1 MVCLISGGAS
11 GIGAAAVLR
20 LSRRM
25 PVAIA
30 DMDEAGAASVAESI
44 RALGGTALAIG
55 CDVRSADDCARAVAT
70 AESLGRLS
78 DVVSSAGVV
87 SVDDGPLDAC
97 GSAAW
102 DRVIGVNL
110 TGAAN
115 FVRAALPALERG
127 GGGDIVLVASAAA
140 LIGRPGIAAYSAAKA
155 GLIGLQ
161 RSLVADFAPRGIRCN
176 CVCPGPTQ
184 TPMTR
189 SRGKTIPN
197 AAGRVAEP
205 EEIAAAIDWL
215 ASDESDW
222 LIGAVL
228 PLDAGETSAI
238 GQAFIRSSPE
248 EVA

>member
-1 MVCLISGGAS
+1 VVCLISGGAS
-11 GIGAAAVLR
+11 GIGAASALR

-30 DMDEAGAASVAESI
+30 DADEAGAAAVAETI
-44 RALGGTALAIG
+44 RAMGGTALAIG
-55 CDVRSADDCARAVAT
+55 CDVRSPDDCARAVAA
-70 AESLGRLS
+70 AEGLGRPT
-78 DVVSSAGVV
+78 DIVSSAGIV
-87 SVDDGPLDAC
+87 SADDGPLDAC
-97 GSAAW
+97 GLAAW
-102 DRVIGVNL
+102 DRLIGVNL

-115 FVRAALPALERG
+115 FVRAALPVLAR

-176 CVCPGPTQ
+176 CVCPGPTR

-189 SRGKTIPN
+189 SGGKAIPN

-205 EEIAAAIDWL
+205 DEIAAAIDWL

-228 PLDAGETSAI
+228 PLDAGETTAI
-238 GQAFIRSSPE
+238 GQAFQRDS
-248 EVA
+248 V